1 MKKKIKSWNNT
12 LSSKAIIIYPKD
24 IKELTKLIKFL
35 KDNKKNY
42 LIRTGSCSYDSK
54 SINTNLDNIVISLK
68 YINKISKINLKKRTI
83 EVEAGALLSDVI
95 KKIKKEYHLI
105 LCAWWK

>member
-1 MKKKIKSWNNT
+1 MQLINFDFRKKKIKSWNNT

-24 IKELTKLIKFL
+24 IKELTKISKFL

-68 YINKISKINLKKRTI
+68 YINKISKINLKK
-83 EVEAGALLSDVI
+83 EP
-95 KKIKKEYHLI
+95 
-105 LCAWWK
+105 